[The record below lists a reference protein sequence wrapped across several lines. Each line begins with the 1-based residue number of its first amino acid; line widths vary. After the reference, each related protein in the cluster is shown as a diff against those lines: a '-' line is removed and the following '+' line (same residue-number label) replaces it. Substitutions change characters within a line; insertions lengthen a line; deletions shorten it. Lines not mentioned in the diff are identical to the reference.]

1 VALAAVVHYGLFL
14 QLALGLEDL
23 DTPGFLGEKR
33 VTGHAVAQGILM
45 AVVRK
50 GHPSGITTFQNHTI
64 GPARLAVG
72 KRQD

>member
-1 VALAAVVHYGLFL
+1 
-14 QLALGLEDL
+14 
-23 DTPGFLGEKR
+23 

-72 KRQD
+72 